1 MPTPNPKFTT
11 KVIKLNSF
19 LFQSR
24 GFFREDGFTWDW
36 SYFCDRSI
44 LDDLKLEVEKGADG
58 STSLRFKY
66 RTAADGVAFHYR
78 VALDQTPSCNGPRT
92 WFLCPYLGADGQPC
106 GGRVRYLYL
115 RRGQG
120 VFGCERCAGLQRERN
135 QRSRNFLFRDFL
147 WPAQKLQDA
156 MIQLL
161 RCRSPKRKAFLREKI
176 RTYREKIAAFSDTWI
191 KIAARILTGRAG
203 VRDTQRFNELLSRL
217 LGPEMGV
224 FPNDDLEDRSGRNA
238 ANNTM
243 TLSALLDDLEEGFR
257 ELLKT
262 PYSEV
267 FREATTDPQRQP
279 TLALAA
285 IVTRRISRHHK
296 WSSEDDENAR
306 ALEFAGNPVYLR
318 HLQQDPEEFLKHF
331 HAAYRKEQELVQRT
345 LSRLSA

>member
-1 MPTPNPKFTT
+1 
-11 KVIKLNSF
+11 
-19 LFQSR
+19 
-24 GFFREDGFTWDW
+24 
-36 SYFCDRSI
+36 
-44 LDDLKLEVEKGADG
+44 
-58 STSLRFKY
+58 
-66 RTAADGVAFHYR
+66 
-78 VALDQTPSCNGPRT
+78 
-92 WFLCPYLGADGQPC
+92 
-106 GGRVRYLYL
+106 
-115 RRGQG
+115 
-120 VFGCERCAGLQRERN
+120 
-135 QRSRNFLFRDFL
+135 
-147 WPAQKLQDA
+147 

-161 RCRSPKRKAFLREKI
+161 RCRSPKKQAFLRDKI
-176 RTYREKIAAFSDTWI
+176 QTYREKIAAFSDTWI

-279 TLALAA
+279 TLAMAA

-296 WSSEDDENAR
+296 WRSEDDENAR